1 MKKPW
6 LNFVGICSLVFAIVI
21 FCVIF
26 GGYSS
31 LVRSQNRINAAKNY
45 LADQS
50 LIQLDQID
58 SLLAL
63 VPTGEDMAKT
73 LNQTADKTNMIISKI
88 KEAEKPIHPDLL
100 MEYEILQQTLNNQ
113 INELVDKLKSTNQ
126 DSTPAFKEMQT
137 KMADAQVA
145 VFVTGKRYNKE
156 AQYFNTRTRVF
167 PGFIIARLFGLDKIH
182 FKELDISRLSA
193 YNEKEADSA
202 S

>member
-31 LVRSQNRINAAKNY
+31 LLRSQNRINAAKNY

-63 VPTGEDMAKT
+63 VPPGEDMAKT

-88 KEAEKPIHPDLL
+88 KEAEMALQKEHEHLVRAMAEINTLSGLLPICASCKRIRDDKGYWNLLESYIETHSDAEFSHGICPDCSDR
-100 MEYEILQQTLNNQ
+100 MYG
-113 INELVDKLKSTNQ
+113 DQ
-126 DSTPAFKEMQT
+126 DWYTPQRE
-137 KMADAQVA
+137 
-145 VFVTGKRYNKE
+145 R
-156 AQYFNTRTRVF
+156 
-167 PGFIIARLFGLDKIH
+167 
-182 FKELDISRLSA
+182 
-193 YNEKEADSA
+193 
-202 S
+202 